1 MKIFFIQILELKF
14 GKLIKL
20 VADGKYEIET
30 IDSKVVEWWNIE
42 LSKVWNKYMK
52 NKRETVLFG

>member
-1 MKIFFIQILELKF
+1 
-14 GKLIKL
+14 
-20 VADGKYEIET
+20 VADAKYEIET
-30 IDSKVVEWWNIE
+30 IDSKVVKWWNIE